1 MIRYIFSIISIL
13 FITLSSWAQG
23 GLPSR
28 YNVSYLNMAAGM
40 PNNFA
45 DDIFQDSYGFV
56 WISTHGGGLVRYDGF
71 NFMNFGLGGSWYQ
84 SAKQQLPQYLR
95 RSFQASLGGF
105 RRRSAGAR
113 PQNDAACCSTL

>member
-1 MIRYIFSIISIL
+1 MVIRYILSIISIL

-45 DDIFQDSYGFV
+45 DDISFRIPTASYGSV
-56 WISTHGGGLVRYDGF
+56 RMVVDWCATMASIS
-71 NFMNFGLGGSWYQ
+71 
-84 SAKQQLPQYLR
+84 
-95 RSFQASLGGF
+95 
-105 RRRSAGAR
+105 
-113 PQNDAACCSTL
+113 